1 MPYFYILYSNSFD
14 KYYYGSTSSL
24 EERVKKH
31 NTNHSGFTGSVN
43 DWRLVYQEEYE
54 TKELA
59 FQREMQI
66 KKWKNRKRVEALIG
80 NSVGSEHPD

>member
-1 MPYFYILYSNSFD
+1 
-14 KYYYGSTSSL
+14 
-24 EERVKKH
+24 
-31 NTNHSGFTGSVN
+31 
-43 DWRLVYQEEYE
+43 LVYQEEYE

-59 FQREMQI
+59 FRREMQI